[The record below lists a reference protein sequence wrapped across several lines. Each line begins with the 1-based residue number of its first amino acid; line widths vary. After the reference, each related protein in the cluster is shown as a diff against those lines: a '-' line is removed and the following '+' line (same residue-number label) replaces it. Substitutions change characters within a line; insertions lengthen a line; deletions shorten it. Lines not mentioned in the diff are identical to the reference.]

1 MDLLHFLIKAND
13 VLMAGLAATA
23 FALALYLLFYNRQ
36 SRVSNTFGG
45 LLVCVIIVYLV
56 DLLPP
61 NATAPARAGML
72 LRFQWLGIAFTPPF
86 YIEFVRAIRLSV
98 MEDRFPGWVRWGSFV
113 LSGVVALLAFFTDL
127 VVHEGVSHNGAASI
141 GAQHLLPGPL
151 FYPFAFA
158 FAGVALWGL
167 RETLIARRR
176 CYTHA
181 ARRRMAYLLVSFIA
195 PAMGVFP
202 YLLLIGWP
210 TYLPGIFFW
219 LLLIVGNVA
228 VAAMLVLMAYSVA
241 FIGALTPDRVIKHRM
256 VRFLLRGPLTA
267 SLALVMFGVGLTLEP
282 VLGVRQYTLSLIV
295 SAGTVI
301 VMQLGVELAK
311 PLIDLALYREG
322 REEVAR
328 VQELSQRLL
337 TTADL
342 RQFLEN
348 VLAAVCEIL
357 HSSGGFLAMLDN
369 GELHWDIR
377 CNWSLSQEDI
387 AQIPLEE
394 VSCAEKQDRFVFW
407 DGYWVLVIHD
417 KSGGG
422 ILGLIGLHAPE
433 VHLPLAE
440 EQEALLDDL
449 LVQASAALEDRRLQQ
464 VVFGAFSPLLSELTD
479 IQRRGSILRYTG
491 EAVGGFT
498 LTQSP
503 ELPQWVHD
511 ALAHYWGGPR
521 LTENPLLDLE
531 VVKQAAVDHDGN
543 VVKGLRAVL
552 TDAIERL
559 RPDGERKLTAPE
571 WLLYNILEMKFLRGH
586 KVREVA
592 MRLAVSE
599 SDLYRKQRIAI
610 ENLAEIIVTMEE
622 EAHNGQSG
630 LPTALHS
637 GQQQQSLMQP

>member
-1 MDLLHFLIKAND
+1 MDWLHFLIKAND

-23 FALALYLLFYNRQ
+23 FALVLYLFFYNRQ
-36 SRVSNTFGG
+36 SRVSTTFGG
-45 LLVCVIIVYLV
+45 LLVCVIVVYLV

-61 NATAPARAGML
+61 NDAAPVQAGLL
-72 LRFQWLGIAFTPPF
+72 LRLQWLGIAFTPPL

-98 MEDRFPGWVRWGSFV
+98 MEDRFPGWVRWGGFV
-113 LSGVVALLAFFTDL
+113 ISGVVAVLALFTDL
-127 VVHEGVSHNGAASI
+127 VVYEGAAHNAAISA

-158 FAGVALWGL
+158 FLGVALWGL
-167 RETLIARRR
+167 RETLSARRR

-181 ARRRMAYLLVSFIA
+181 ARRRMAYLLVSFVA

-210 TYLPGIFFW
+210 TRLPGTLFW
-219 LLLIVGNVA
+219 LLLIVGNIA

-241 FIGALTPDRVIKHRM
+241 FIGALTPDRVVKHRM

-357 HSSGGFLAMLDN
+357 HSNGGFLAILDN

-377 CNWSLSQEDI
+377 CNWSLSPEDI
-387 AQIPLEE
+387 AQIPLAE
-394 VSCAEKQDRFVFW
+394 VSRAEKQDRFIFW
-407 DGYWVLVIHD
+407 DGYWVLVIYD
-417 KSGGG
+417 KSGNEM
-422 ILGLIGLHAPE
+422 LGLIGLRTPE
-433 VHLPLAE
+433 VRLPLAA
-440 EQEALLDDL
+440 EQAELLDDL

-479 IQRRGSILRYTG
+479 IQRRGSILRYEG

-531 VVKQAAVDHDGN
+531 IVKQAAAGYDGN
-543 VVKGLRAVL
+543 VVKGLRVVL
-552 TDAIERL
+552 ADAIERL

-610 ENLAEIIVTMEE
+610 ENLAEIIVLMEE
-622 EAHNGQSG
+622 EAHNGQCVS
-630 LPTALHS
+630 PTALHG
-637 GQQQQSLMQP
+637 GQHPQSVMQS